1 MQGMQGRAPQS
12 RLTLSGPMKT
22 SVIAVVLGVIGL
34 LGIMQWA
41 ARTVLKH
48 VTVASQSVFPAALMS
63 QRAATAFQRMNRE
76 YEDAVVL
83 QDRASLDSAGWDAVA
98 VESSINSA
106 AKYMEFNSMRHQQI
120 DSLQRRM
127 NDLHLRAKAC
137 YTAAADK
144 RQSV

>member
-1 MQGMQGRAPQS
+1 MQGMQGRPPQS

-41 ARTVLKH
+41 ARTVLKQ
-48 VTVASQSVFPAALMS
+48 TVASQSLFPAALMS
-63 QRAATAFQRMNRE
+63 QRAGTAFQRMNRE

-83 QDRASLDSAGWDAVA
+83 QDRASLESAGRDAVA

-106 AKYMEFNSMRHQQI
+106 AKY
-120 DSLQRRM
+120 
-127 NDLHLRAKAC
+127 
-137 YTAAADK
+137 
-144 RQSV
+144 